1 MLLLNVTRSGIG
13 TGTATGIG
21 LSGGRAPEPP
31 PPQKDSLLPL
41 CKGAQNQSY
50 LYLFAKSCGACR
62 SSNNAPDM
70 MYGCT
75 YRLQG
80 VVSGQ
85 VGSEMLSEA
94 VRYEHKVWVLGA
106 TRLIACDCRC
116 NMLVYPGR
124 TERKHVAIPVR
135 NWNLLELS
143 NHRY

>member
-13 TGTATGIG
+13 TGIATGIG
-21 LSGGRAPEPP
+21 LSGGRVPTPWKGFLVPP
-31 PPQKDSLLPL
+31 